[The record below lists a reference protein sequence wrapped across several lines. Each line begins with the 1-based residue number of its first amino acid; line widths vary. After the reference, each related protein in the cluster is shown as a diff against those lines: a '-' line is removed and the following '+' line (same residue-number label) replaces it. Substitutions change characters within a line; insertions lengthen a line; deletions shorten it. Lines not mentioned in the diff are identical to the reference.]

1 MKTKESLYV
10 SFFGL
15 IEYDPEKVET
25 DTTVDFEKNSEEIWW
40 NNQSAGECGASFI
53 ENEDGTIDVAVY
65 EQYEED
71 GIYQSEVTFYQGAK
85 RLSWGAFPGPQIGPE
100 PQS

>member
-53 ENEDGTIDVAVY
+53 ENE
-65 EQYEED
+65 ED

>member
-25 DTTVDFEKNSEEIWW
+25 DTTVDFEKNSEEIW
-40 NNQSAGECGASFI
+40 
-53 ENEDGTIDVAVY
+53 
-65 EQYEED
+65 
-71 GIYQSEVTFYQGAK
+71 
-85 RLSWGAFPGPQIGPE
+85 
-100 PQS
+100 